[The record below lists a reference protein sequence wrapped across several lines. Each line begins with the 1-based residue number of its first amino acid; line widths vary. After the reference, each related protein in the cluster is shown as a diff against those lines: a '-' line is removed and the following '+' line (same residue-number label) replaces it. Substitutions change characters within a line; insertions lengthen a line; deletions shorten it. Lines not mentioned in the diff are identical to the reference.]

1 MTTHFLST
9 GHLQRTAAA
18 QRTAD
23 AHEVFELAETAPLYI
38 QFAPAALI
46 YRTVLQLLCL
56 PSMLRSVQ
64 RFCALLLNC
73 VLLRLLSDGV
83 AARERAAQRAVCYRA
98 SQFVTAA

>member
-1 MTTHFLST
+1 MTRHFLSE

-23 AHEVFELAETAPLYI
+23 AREVFELADTAPQCT

-46 YRTVLQLLCL
+46 YRTVMYLLCL
-56 PSMLRSVQ
+56 PSMLRSVHP
-64 RFCALLLNC
+64 FWSL
-73 VLLRLLSDGV
+73 LLRLLSDGV